1 MDLRAPKLTDVDSRL
16 WPWPLAT
23 HKIAGCH
30 TLSSAAF
37 LPFSTSSYLHDAKDI
52 EKVLVK
58 LLIKTIRQGCC
69 SAMSTETSR
78 KFLPGRSKHYTC
90 VSWSVGQ
97 DNMGQQ
103 RVDGKWWEGKAT
115 FGGLAFTRD
124 SLPGL
129 ITLSGFF
136 RYVSWSGAAE
146 RFLNSNVFCRALILF
161 PAAHN
166 WIKVR
171 QLSILA
177 KSLQKIIVGRATQ
190 WWVIATETWTRV

>member
-37 LPFSTSSYLHDAKDI
+37 LPFSTSSCLHDAKDI

-129 ITLSGFF
+129 ITLSMVFF
-136 RYVSWSGAAE
+136 DTFPDQERLSDFSTATFSAARWSCSQRLITGSKCVSSASW
-146 RFLNSNVFCRALILF
+146 R
-161 PAAHN
+161 
-166 WIKVR
+166 
-171 QLSILA
+171 
-177 KSLQKIIVGRATQ
+177 
-190 WWVIATETWTRV
+190 RVSRR